1 MIHIHNFQ
9 MDTSKT
15 VSTVG
20 AAASMSLTGVTM
32 ESSSKQ
38 AEALAASEQL
48 LRSSKQL
55 AETSPLVKRRSL
67 SRYESVLLHG

>member
-1 MIHIHNFQ
+1 

-20 AAASMSLTGVTM
+20 AAASMSSTAVTM

-67 SRYESVLLHG
+67 SRYASVLLYSSWLKKKFL

>member
-1 MIHIHNFQ
+1 

-20 AAASMSLTGVTM
+20 AAASLTS
-32 ESSSKQ
+32 ESSTKQ
-38 AEALAASEQL
+38 AQALAASEQL

-67 SRYESVLLHG
+67 SR